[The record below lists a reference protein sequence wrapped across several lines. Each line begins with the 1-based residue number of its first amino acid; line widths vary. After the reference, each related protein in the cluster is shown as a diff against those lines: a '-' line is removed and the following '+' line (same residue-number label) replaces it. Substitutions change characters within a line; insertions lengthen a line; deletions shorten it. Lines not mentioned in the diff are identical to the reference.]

1 MPVLSSKHVGIEMNV
16 GDLVRQCLTD
26 QIGIVLCKKGNSYQV
41 LWTTQGLSLFAA
53 GFKEWTSPAFVEV
66 INESR

>member
-1 MPVLSSKHVGIEMNV
+1 MKV

-26 QIGIVLCKKGNSYQV
+26 QIGIVLHKKGTSYQV

-53 GFKEWTSPAFVEV
+53 GFKEWTSREFVEV
-66 INESR
+66 IS

>member
-1 MPVLSSKHVGIEMNV
+1 MKV

-26 QIGIVLCKKGNSYQV
+26 QLGIVLRVKGNSFQV
-41 LWTTQGLSLFAA
+41 QWTTQGFSLFADP
-53 GFKEWTSPAFVEV
+53 FKEWTSLEFVEV